1 MTTSAC
7 NLSLTEVARAIREK
21 QISAVEVTTACLE
34 RIEQCQ
40 PLWNAFIHVEPEAAL
55 AVARRADATL
65 ARGVILGPLHGVPM
79 AHKDT
84 CFRRGRLAT
93 CGSRLRAK
101 FIPDTTATVL
111 HRVDAA
117 GAVDLGGVNTSDSG
131 CNPFGFN
138 VLAGRARNPWDPE
151 RITGGSSSGSGAAV
165 AGRLVFA
172 SLGGDA
178 GGSVRLP
185 AAMCGVVGLKP
196 TEGLISRHGI
206 LPLSDTLDTCG
217 PITRTVADCAAV
229 TGIVAGYDPSD
240 GMTID
245 RDLPDYGADIERPL
259 AGRRIGIATNYFQEH
274 LDEDVERALARSLD
288 VFRDEGAEIVELEV
302 PDPAPMDVMGN
313 VIIFAEAA
321 RVHRQWLK
329 ERGDDYTAITRR
341 VLETGL
347 CCPATRYIEALSC
360 RAPALAAYK
369 EAVFSRVDALFT
381 PVLPGPVPTVTQVES
396 YLKDPGR
403 MPLELARNTKPANFL
418 GVPALS
424 VPCGTTGDGM
434 PVSFQLM
441 GRPFDE
447 PLLFN
452 IGHVFQR
459 ATSHHER
466 CPAPGNASCAPQ
478 EPLQAPDEPRSQ
490 GRDHPSV
497 SQRTGRFP

>member
-313 VIIFAEAA
+313 VIIFAEGA